1 MAEEKEYYY
10 NNSVNTTL
18 YNGDA
23 EDILKSMEDN
33 FVDCV
38 VTSPPYDNLRSYMGV
53 GDTWNHGKFCAI
65 AQELYRVVKPGGVVV
80 WVVNDKTEKGSETG
94 TSFRQALHFM
104 DIGFSLNDTMIWCL
118 SGGENLYVKSHKGA
132 MPMTI
137 KDMVRLKPET
147 IQLWDGEKWVN
158 VVGWRENTDTKTK
171 TRIQLRSGENI
182 YCTQEHRWVLENG
195 EEVLTKDLK
204 VGDVLKT
211 CMLPETD
218 EHNPIYLTDDILWL
232 MGLYIAEGSHSEDTI
247 QISLCSDELKWIE
260 KIDKAITSVGGTI
273 TYTINGNSL
282 SVRCYSKI
290 FNAILSQY
298 IGGQTAKNKHLNS
311 ICWKLSNDKLK
322 KIVEGYLDGDGAYD
336 VRNNRWRLGFT
347 ENPYLERDL
356 RVLAARLGAK
366 ITLLRRGARIK
377 SLNKEYPSIR
387 GEWRW
392 NPTNHYNSKKMSEI
406 LLITE
411 EKMKDNEKMWDI
423 EVDSDEHLFSLASGV
438 ITHNCKSNPMPQVK
452 QPRYNQVFEY
462 MFIFSKGA
470 PKTFNP
476 IMEPCK
482 CAGQVYDST
491 CKNIGGENGRTHKT
505 FNVNKEKVKSNI
517 WNIAVA
523 QNKTSHP
530 AVYPLQIALDHIRSW
545 TNEGDIVL
553 DPFMGSGTTGL
564 AALELNRKFVGI
576 ELNNEYFELSKQ
588 RILEK
593 SSK

>member
-1 MAEEKEYYY
+1 MYIRFMDNENFTLYKEDAEE
-10 NNSVNTTL
+10 V
-18 YNGDA
+18 
-23 EDILKSMEDN
+23 LKSMEDN
-33 FVDCV
+33 SVDLV
-38 VTSPPYDNLRSYMGV
+38 VTSPPYDNLRHYSGI
-53 GDTWNHGKFCAI
+53 GDTWNHNKFCAI

-104 DIGFSLNDTMIWCL
+104 DIGFNLNDTMIWCL
-118 SGGENLYVKSHKGA
+118 SGGENLYVKTHKGI
-132 MPMTI
+132 MPMAI
-137 KDMVRLKPET
+137 KDMVKLKPET

-158 VVGWRENTDTKTK
+158 VVGWRENTDAKTK

-204 VGDVLKT
+204 VGNVLKT
-211 CMLPETD
+211 CILPETN

-260 KIDKAITSVGGTI
+260 RIDKAITSVGGTI

-282 SVRCYSKI
+282 NVRCYSKI
-290 FNAILSQY
+290 FNAILDQY
-298 IGGQTAKNKHLNS
+298 IGGQTAKNKHLNN

-322 KIVEGYLDGDGAYD
+322 KIVEGYLDGDGGYD
-336 VRNNRWRLGFT
+336 VENNRWRLGFT

-366 ITLLRRGARIK
+366 ITLLRKGSRIK
-377 SLNKEYPSIR
+377 SLNKEYPSIK

-438 ITHNCKSNPMPQVK
+438 ITHNCKTNPMPQVK

-491 CKNIGGENGRTHKT
+491 CKNMGGENGRTHKT
-505 FNVNKEKVKSNI
+505 FNVNKEKVKSNV

-564 AALELNRKFVGI
+564 AALELNRKFIGI
-576 ELNNEYFELSKQ
+576 ELNEEYFELSKQ

>member
-1 MAEEKEYYY
+1 MTEEKEYYY

-33 FVDCV
+33 SVDCV

-104 DIGFSLNDTMIWCL
+104 DIGFNLNDTMIWCL
-118 SGGENLYVKSHKGA
+118 SGGENLYVKSHKGV

-282 SVRCYSKI
+282 NVRCYSKI

-356 RVLAARLGAK
+356 RVLAARLEAK

-377 SLNKEYPSIR
+377 SLNKEYPSMR

-576 ELNNEYFELSKQ
+576 EMNNEYFELSKQ

>member
-1 MAEEKEYYY
+1 MYIKFMDNEKFTLYKEDAEEALKSVED
-10 NNSVNTTL
+10 NSVDL
-18 YNGDA
+18 
-23 EDILKSMEDN
+23 
-33 FVDCV
+33 V
-38 VTSPPYDNLRSYMGV
+38 VTSPPYDNLRRYSGI
-53 GDTWNHGKFCAI
+53 GDTWNHNKFCAI

-104 DIGFSLNDTMIWCL
+104 DIGFNLNDTMIWCL
-118 SGGENLYVKSHKGA
+118 SGGENLYVKTHKGI
-132 MPMTI
+132 MPMAI

-158 VVGWRENTDTKTK
+158 VVGWRENTDAKTK

-195 EEVLTKDLK
+195 EEVLTKGLK
-204 VGDVLKT
+204 VGNVLKT
-211 CMLPETD
+211 CILPETN

-232 MGLYIAEGSHSEDTI
+232 IGLYIAEGSHSEDTI

-260 KIDKAITSVGGTI
+260 RIDKAITSVGGTI

-282 SVRCYSKI
+282 NVRCYSKI
-290 FNAILSQY
+290 FNAILDQY

-322 KIVEGYLDGDGAYD
+322 KIVEGYLDGDGGYD
-336 VRNNRWRLGFT
+336 AENNRWRLGFT

-366 ITLLRRGARIK
+366 ITLLRKGSRIK
-377 SLNKEYPSIR
+377 SLNKEYPSIK

-423 EVDSDEHLFSLASGV
+423 EVDSDEHIFSLASGV

-482 CAGQVYDST
+482 CAGQIYDST
-491 CKNIGGENGRTHKT
+491 CKNMGGENGRTHKT

-523 QNKTSHP
+523 QNKTIHP
-530 AVYPLQIALDHIRSW
+530 AVYPMQIALDHIRSW
-545 TNEGDIVL
+545 SNEGDIVL

-564 AALELNRKFVGI
+564 AALELNRKFIGI
-576 ELNNEYFELSKQ
+576 ELNEEYFELSKQ

>member
-1 MAEEKEYYY
+1 MYIRIMNNSEMKYQLYLNDAEEH
-10 NNSVNTTL
+10 
-18 YNGDA
+18 
-23 EDILKSMEDN
+23 LKSMEDN
-33 FVDCV
+33 TIDLV
-38 VTSPPYDNLRSYMGV
+38 VTSCPYDSLRKYNGI
-53 GDTWNHGKFCAI
+53 GDTWNHNKFCAI
-65 AQELYRVVKPGGVVV
+65 ANELYRVMKPGGVVV
-80 WVVNDKTEKGSETG
+80 WVVNDKTERGSETG

-104 DIGFSLNDTMIWCL
+104 DIGFNLNDTMIWCL
-118 SGGENLYVKSHKGA
+118 SGGQYLYVKSQKGV

-137 KDMVRLKPET
+137 KDLVKLDHNT
-147 IQLWDGEKWVN
+147 VQLWDGFKWVN
-158 VVGWRENTDTKTK
+158 IVGWKENTEAKTK
-171 TRIQLRSGENI
+171 IRIQLRSGENI
-182 YCTQEHRWVLENG
+182 YCTKEHRWVLENG

-211 CMLPETD
+211 CILPETD

-232 MGLYIAEGSHSEDTI
+232 LGLYIAEGSHSEDTI
-247 QISLCSDELKWIE
+247 QLSLCSDEISWVERINS
-260 KIDKAITSVGGTI
+260 AIVSVGGTT
-273 TYTINGNSL
+273 TYTLTDNTLN
-282 SVRCYSKI
+282 VRCYSKV
-290 FNAILSQY
+290 FNAIISQY
-298 IGGQTAKNKHLNS
+298 IGGQTSKNKHLNS

-322 KIVEGYLDGDGAYD
+322 KIVEGYLDGDGGYD
-336 VRNNRWRLGFT
+336 AQNNRWRLGFT
-347 ENPYLERDL
+347 ENKYLERDL

-366 ITLLRRGARIK
+366 LTLLRKGARIK
-377 SLNKEYPSIR
+377 SLNKIYPSIK

-392 NPTNHYNSKKMSEI
+392 LPTNHYNSKKMSEI

-438 ITHNCKSNPMPQVK
+438 ITHNCKTNPMPQVK

-462 MFIFSKGA
+462 MFVFSKGT

-482 CAGQVYDST
+482 CAGQLYDST
-491 CKNIGGENGRTHKT
+491 CKNMGGENGRTHKT

-530 AVYPLQIALDHIRSW
+530 AVFPIQIALDHIRSW
-545 TNEGDIVL
+545 SNEGDVVL

-564 AALELNRKFVGI
+564 AALELNRKFIGI
-576 ELNNEYFELSKQ
+576 EMNEEYFNLSKE
-588 RILEK
+588 RIYEK
-593 SSK
+593 FS